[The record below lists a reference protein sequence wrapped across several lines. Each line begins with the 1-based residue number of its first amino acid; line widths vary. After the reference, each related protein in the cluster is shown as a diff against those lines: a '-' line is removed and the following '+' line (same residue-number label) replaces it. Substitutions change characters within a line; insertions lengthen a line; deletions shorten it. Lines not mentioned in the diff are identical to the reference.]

1 MADLTPAE
9 RLQPC
14 LLDRLTDDHP
24 ENLKESRDQR
34 VVSLR
39 RYRAGVL
46 RDLDW
51 LLNTGAHGSTED
63 LTEFDDVRKSVVN
76 YGIPDL
82 CGMTASGLQAAEF
95 RRQLSEAVR
104 TFEPRIIPETLKIR
118 VQASPGMMDHNA
130 LSFTIS
136 GDLWALPTPDPLFVR
151 TEVDLDTGQCA
162 LKDRSNG

>member
-24 ENLKESRDQR
+24 EAVKESRDQR

-51 LLNTGAHGSTED
+51 LLNTSAHGSTED
-63 LTEFDDVRKSVVN
+63 LTEFDNVRQSVVN

-82 CGMTASGLQAAEF
+82 CGMTASGLKAVEF
-95 RRQLSEAVR
+95 ERQLLEAVR
-104 TFEPRIIPETLKIR
+104 TFEPRILPNSLRIG
-118 VQASPGMMDHNA
+118 VQAAPGQMDHNA

-151 TEVDLDTGQCA
+151 TEVDLDTGQCE
-162 LKDRSNG
+162 LKDRPNG